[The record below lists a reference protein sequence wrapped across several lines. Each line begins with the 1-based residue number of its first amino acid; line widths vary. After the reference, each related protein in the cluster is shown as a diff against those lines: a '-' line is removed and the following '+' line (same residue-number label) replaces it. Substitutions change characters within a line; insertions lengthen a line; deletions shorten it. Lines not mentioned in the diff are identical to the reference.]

1 MKRSRGEAMSDFR
14 ELAVAGESAR
24 VREMSRRSRKRG
36 GVGERRWL
44 GKAGGWLLVLGVLG
58 FGAGYGLLRRYL
70 HSDAFRIFLS
80 AEASEAAGVKGE
92 FAPFSWHGLAVDTES
107 FEARGAGP
115 VTGLRA
121 DGLHT
126 EIGLGGVRRGV
137 WEILDSNVRRLEVSL
152 DTRKPLDA
160 APPQIER
167 GSARKAKP
175 AGWFPK
181 EAELQGLDVRELVVK
196 AILNEGLA
204 TASGMNVHAESAG
217 AKDSYRAEIEGG
229 TIRLPFGW
237 VPELRLDRVR
247 LRYQD
252 DRVFLT
258 EMKFAAWDGGRIEG
272 NGEWEMAS
280 RQFFMEGDLTGAK
293 CENVLNADWSKRL
306 TGDLTSNFAMN
317 NRPGFPQ
324 ASGILNVQN
333 GVLTALPMLDAL
345 AAYADTRRFRVLT
358 LNEAHTEWRW
368 KSGELVLTNL
378 VLGSEGLVRI
388 EGGMTVRGREMDGM
402 FRLGLAP
409 GTLATIPGAETDVFA
424 PGERGLLWTTLR
436 ITGTLEDPKEDL
448 TNRLIAAAGLRM
460 FDQLP
465 ETGEQALKFT
475 RSLLG
480 EPSSKTIEKSG
491 KIIKETRKTVRE
503 ISGILDG
510 LLGGKPEEPN
520 KDEEPQ

>member
-229 TIRLPFGW
+229 TIRLFNNTAGSVVNGKVTKIANENYARELLELFCFGVDSGYDQQDIVQLSRVW
-237 VPELRLDRVR
+237 TGWSVELTAPGQETNPLATKSTVYIDP
-247 LRYQD
+247 
-252 DRVFLT
+252 
-258 EMKFAAWDGGRIEG
+258 
-272 NGEWEMAS
+272 S
-280 RQFFMEGDLTGAK
+280 LTG
-293 CENVLNADWSKRL
+293 
-306 TGDLTSNFAMN
+306 
-317 NRPGFPQ
+317 
-324 ASGILNVQN
+324 
-333 GVLTALPMLDAL
+333 TALGS
-345 AAYADTRRFRVLT
+345 Y
-358 LNEAHTEWRW
+358 
-368 KSGELVLTNL
+368 TNL
-378 VLGSEGLVRI
+378 QGQWA
-388 EGGMTVRGREMDGM
+388 
-402 FRLGLAP
+402 F
-409 GTLATIPGAETDVFA
+409 
-424 PGERGLLWTTLR
+424 
-436 ITGTLEDPKEDL
+436 
-448 TNRLIAAAGLRM
+448 
-460 FDQLP
+460 
-465 ETGEQALKFT
+465 KFK
-475 RSLLG
+475 SAN
-480 EPSSKTIEKSG
+480 PS
-491 KIIKETRKTVRE
+491 
-503 ISGILDG
+503 ISSF
-510 LLGGKPEEPN
+510 
-520 KDEEPQ
+520 